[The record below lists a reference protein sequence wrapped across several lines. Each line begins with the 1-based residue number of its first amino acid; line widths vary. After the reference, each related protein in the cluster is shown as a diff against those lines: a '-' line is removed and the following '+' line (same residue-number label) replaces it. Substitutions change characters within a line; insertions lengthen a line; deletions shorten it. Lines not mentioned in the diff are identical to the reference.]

1 MDLMANGPAVLG
13 GMMLTVAMLAWAMGR
28 WQGGFSAA
36 EDARKAGEREAP
48 HGAMQEMPQGPE
60 AVHDAPRMQRRSA
73 LAASDSLGDL
83 HEEISAY
90 RRAQQV
96 LASAEGDGLGI
107 NTLAGDA
114 RSECRHLGVMGQP
127 TCAAAE
133 PVRAACACGT
143 RCGLADPR
151 PPVRTERLVQPVAAA
166 PGLTRV

>member
-1 MDLMANGPAVLG
+1 MDFMANGPAVLG
-13 GMMLTVAMLAWAMGR
+13 GMMLTVAMLAWALGR

-36 EDARKAGEREAP
+36 EEARKPGEREAP
-48 HGAMQEMPQGPE
+48 EGAMQAAPQGLE
-60 AVHDAPRMQRRSA
+60 AVHDAARMQRRSA
-73 LAASDSLGDL
+73 LAAADSLGDL

-151 PPVRTERLVQPVAAA
+151 PPVRTERLIQPVAAA